1 MQDTTTQTDNS
12 VFFALDIGTRSL
24 IGVVGRMEGERVR
37 VLAMD
42 TLFHSKRAMIDGQIE
57 DIGEVARMAGL
68 LRSRLE
74 ERTGCCLE
82 QVYVAAAGR
91 ALRTQRA
98 EFELELPGRQR
109 IDEELIGRLEAG
121 AIEQAEQLF
130 EEDVQERQFY
140 LVGYSVV
147 QYYLDNY
154 MMSSLL
160 DHQGKRIRAE
170 IIATFLPAEVV
181 ESLYTAMNQ
190 AGLSVAGLTLEPIA
204 AMNVAI
210 PAKLRL
216 LNLVMVDIG
225 AGTSDIAAC
234 RDGSVTGYTMATVA
248 GDEITETLMKEYLL
262 DFETAEKIKEELDEK
277 ETIAFSDILGIEH
290 RVDREEILKAV
301 GTASGQLC
309 QEIADR
315 IVEVNGGC
323 PSAVFLAGGGSRL
336 AGLREGIS
344 RCLGLD
350 EKKVAVAGGFY
361 QMHCIS
367 EEGDLAN
374 PEYATPLGILVSAG
388 LHLIHDNYR
397 VFLNGSPARLFGSG
411 TLTVRDVLMMNG
423 YTYRDMVGSAGKNL
437 VFTLNGE
444 RRSSR
449 GTPSEPASLTINGK
463 EAALADLVRPGD
475 SIQFTPARK
484 GQDVRMTAAQAAG
497 ISEEDTVILNGE
509 PVSAGVYLNTGDVL
523 VTEPGCAEGEWTE
536 REGASPAAAET
547 LFQPQEACPAG
558 KTDGSEQKPDGL
570 VPSQQDGG
578 RNPAP
583 ESVPEQPP
591 ASGHVPSL
599 LTASEAAPRMSPS
612 GPSSPEAAPGYM
624 PPGQI
629 FSLNGQDI
637 RLPRKEGGQPY
648 YLMDM
653 LSLTGIDFRSLDRP
667 VTIQVNGREAEFLQ
681 PLKEND
687 AIVIQVEE

>member
-1 MQDTTTQTDNS
+1 MQDTTTQTDNG

-24 IGVVGRMEGERVR
+24 IGVVGQMEGDKVR

-57 DIGEVARMAGL
+57 DIGEVARLAAL

-74 ERTGCCLE
+74 ERTGFSLE

-91 ALRTQRA
+91 ALRTQKA

-109 IDEELIGRLEAG
+109 IDEEMIGRLEAG

-130 EEDVQERQFY
+130 EEEIQERQFY

-262 DFETAEKIKEELDEK
+262 DFETAEKIKEELEEK
-277 ETIAFSDILGIEH
+277 ETIVFSDILGIEH
-290 RVDREEILKAV
+290 RVEKEEILKAV

-361 QMHCIS
+361 QMHCVS
-367 EEGDLAN
+367 GEYDLAN

-397 VFLNGSPARLFGSG
+397 VLLNGSPARLFGSG

-423 YTYRDMVGSAGKNL
+423 YTYRDMVGSAGRNL

-449 GTPSEPASLTINGK
+449 GTPSEPASLSINGK
-463 EAALADLVRPGD
+463 EAALADVVRPGD
-475 SIQFTPARK
+475 NILFTPARR
-484 GQDVRMTAAQAAG
+484 GEDVRMTAAQAAG
-497 ISEEDTVILNGE
+497 IGEEEEILLNGE
-509 PVSAGVYLNTGDVL
+509 LTAASVYLNTGDVL
-523 VTEPGCAEGEWTE
+523 VTEHVPGRAGSGEADGKEAPGSAAVPSSAAVPHPTAAPFPAAVP
-536 REGASPAAAET
+536 ASPAQERERAAET
-547 LFQPQEACPAG
+547 SAQERERGAQA
-558 KTDGSEQKPDGL
+558 S
-570 VPSQQDGG
+570 
-578 RNPAP
+578 AP
-583 ESVPEQPP
+583 EKTQP
-591 ASGHVPSL
+591 VQ
-599 LTASEAAPRMSPS
+599 T
-612 GPSSPEAAPGYM
+612 
-624 PPGQI
+624 PPGQQV
-629 FSLNGQDI
+629 FSLNGRDI

-667 VTIQVNGREAEFLQ
+667 VTITVNGEAAEFLQ
-681 PLKEND
+681 PLKEKD
-687 AIVIQVEE
+687 TIVIQVEDGGNDDCC